1 MKNKK
6 NDVTKKKRQCIFS
19 PIAMARR
26 PLSLSSDRRQLITLN
41 VHLCVQHDARD
52 GARSAGSFA
61 VSDSVSVYWIP
72 AHSSLMSNQQSTD
85 F

>member
-1 MKNKK
+1 
-6 NDVTKKKRQCIFS
+6 
-19 PIAMARR
+19 MARR

-61 VSDSVSVYWIP
+61 VSVYWIP
-72 AHSSLMSNQQSTD
+72 AHSSLVSSQQSTD